1 MDREREFTVVVCFCP
16 NRSCFVDSGY
26 SSRQRYRVLT
36 RLRNLACHEGKR
48 GINRDTGREIEIER
62 EREWRERVIV
72 TTASSDNR
80 SIRDRSEL
88 PAAFPQD
95 RAKRY

>member
-1 MDREREFTVVVCFCP
+1 MDREREFTVVVCFCS
-16 NRSCFVDSGY
+16 NRSWWILVPAAL
-26 SSRQRYRVLT
+26 SRADPATEPGMPRGR
-36 RLRNLACHEGKR
+36 EGNGDR
-48 GINRDTGREIEIER
+48 GREIER
-62 EREWRERVIV
+62 ERERVIV

-95 RAKRY
+95 RVKRY

>member
-1 MDREREFTVVVCFCP
+1 MNREREFTVVVCFCS
-16 NRSCFVDSGY
+16 NRSWWILVPAAL
-26 SSRQRYRVLT
+26 SRADLAT
-36 RLRNLACHEGKR
+36 EPGMLRGREGD
-48 GINRDTGREIEIER
+48 RDTGGER
-62 EREWRERVIV
+62 ERERVIV

-95 RAKRY
+95 RVKRY